1 MMKPFRQI
9 TATECKLIVALFALC
24 VVHFAA
30 RGQEKQA
37 SQAPAPRG
45 DTSYGPVNMDE
56 NLV

>member
-9 TATECKLIVALFALC
+9 TATACKLIVALFALC

-37 SQAPAPRG
+37 SQTPAPRTG
-45 DTSYGPVNMDE
+45 HELWPRQHG
-56 NLV
+56 